1 MPAYVIITPAH
12 NEEAFIEQTIKSV
25 IAQTVLPLR
34 WVIVNDGS
42 VDHTADIVRKYTAQH
57 NFIKLVDFERKEGR
71 DFGKKVAA
79 FNRGLAEMH
88 GLTYDYIGNLD
99 ADISFEPNYY
109 ESILREF
116 KNDLQLGIAG
126 GMIDSY
132 IGDKFICQNVALD
145 SVGGQ
150 VQLFRRE
157 CFEQIGGY
165 IPLPHGGIDAA
176 AEITARM
183 RGWSVR
189 TFPKYRVLE
198 HRRTGWAA
206 GRPFASK
213 IEEGKRMYLLGYA
226 FSFFILRCVYRVMER
241 PRILGSIGALY
252 GYMRLFIRHKPI
264 LLPAEVV
271 EYLRTE
277 QRGKLLDLLSI
288 SGKQGGK
295 RRNGGR

>member
-145 SVGGQ
+145 SV
-150 VQLFRRE
+150 
-157 CFEQIGGY
+157 
-165 IPLPHGGIDAA
+165 
-176 AEITARM
+176 
-183 RGWSVR
+183 
-189 TFPKYRVLE
+189 
-198 HRRTGWAA
+198 
-206 GRPFASK
+206 
-213 IEEGKRMYLLGYA
+213 
-226 FSFFILRCVYRVMER
+226 
-241 PRILGSIGALY
+241 
-252 GYMRLFIRHKPI
+252 
-264 LLPAEVV
+264 
-271 EYLRTE
+271 
-277 QRGKLLDLLSI
+277 
-288 SGKQGGK
+288 
-295 RRNGGR
+295 